1 MGRRGAGGLPLAR
14 GSGRAAPTAN
24 PQPLAA
30 LPKPQHLKRKKPQAA
45 RPGARAAYVR
55 RVWKSASYIFED
67 APAVYVNEEGLLG
80 ASIDTAN
87 RAIYATRRMA
97 EMGYLSQMDYSRVV
111 EEGELYSIVF
121 GDMVCV
127 GFDPETGEDRDITD
141 AEAERVMN
149 RFGSDES
156 IVSGGCELV
165 RMMLR
170 RRAAG

>member
-1 MGRRGAGGLPLAR
+1 MGNARTLEVMVVPVGRRPYRKTLEADSDGGFLR
-14 GSGRAAPTAN
+14 GLQGCVGGFIEP
-24 PQPLAA
+24 
-30 LPKPQHLKRKKPQAA
+30 
-45 RPGARAAYVR
+45 
-55 RVWKSASYIFED
+55 ASYIFEE

>member
-1 MGRRGAGGLPLAR
+1 M
-14 GSGRAAPTAN
+14 
-24 PQPLAA
+24 
-30 LPKPQHLKRKKPQAA
+30 
-45 RPGARAAYVR
+45 
-55 RVWKSASYIFED
+55 
-67 APAVYVNEEGLLG
+67 YVNEEGLLG

>member
-1 MGRRGAGGLPLAR
+1 MGNARTLEVMVVPVGGRPYRKTLEADSDGGFLRGLQGCVGGFIEP
-14 GSGRAAPTAN
+14 
-24 PQPLAA
+24 
-30 LPKPQHLKRKKPQAA
+30 
-45 RPGARAAYVR
+45 
-55 RVWKSASYIFED
+55 ASYIFED

-97 EMGYLSQMDYSRVV
+97 EMGYLSQMDYSHAV

-121 GDMVCV
+121 GNMVCV

-141 AEAERVMN
+141 TEVERVVE
-149 RFGSDES
+149 RFGSAES
-156 IVSGGCELV
+156 IESGAVEYL
-165 RMMLR
+165 RLAFR